1 MGKMTAESMVSLTS
15 AERAET
21 SMLGGL
27 QTEVYL
33 QQSGVW
39 RWTHSSTMA
48 AVTEALV
55 EVLTVQKPF

>member
-1 MGKMTAESMVSLTS
+1 MKADSTVSLAS

-21 SMLGGL
+21 SMLDGL

-33 QQSGVW
+33 QESGVW

-48 AVTEALV
+48 TLTEALV
-55 EVLTVQKPF
+55 EVLMVQKPF